1 MTKFNESDIKQ
12 IVDAM
17 QQHLEKLNSMS
28 RIVNILSYD
37 IYVCS
42 SCEGCHK
49 TWIIT
54 RTQLD
59 YHLKSR

>member
-42 SCEGCHK
+42 SCEGYDK